1 MSTLKCKK
9 LLLFAIFPE
18 ELPLG
23 EKAEQQ
29 PVNNACAGAVHD
41 HGAGDREH
49 LCARAGNESFALELE
64 RGRDDGVGKARDRH
78 KRTGPGEAGDIVVEP
93 QPREQRTEKYERD
106 RNRRS
111 GTLRVQPERGIKRA
125 QPLAPGADEPTDE
138 KCAQHV
144 HAERGARLL
153 LFYIFVVFFVCH
165 VHKNSPPVGVFPR
178 EATICVV
185 LL

>member
-9 LLLFAIFPE
+9 LLLFAIFPKEPPSGE
-18 ELPLG
+18 E
-23 EKAEQQ
+23 AEQQ
-29 PVNNACAGAVHD
+29 SVNNARAGAVHD

-64 RGRDDGVGKARDRH
+64 RGRYDGVGKARDRH
-78 KRTGPGEAGDIVVEP
+78 KRTGSGEARDIVVQP
-93 QPREQRTEKYERD
+93 QPREQRAEEYERD
-106 RNRRS
+106 RNCRS
-111 GTLRVQPERGIKRA
+111 GALRVQPERGIKRA
-125 QPLAPGADEPTDE
+125 QPLASGADEPADE
-138 KCAQHV
+138 KRAQHV

-165 VHKNSPPVGVFPR
+165 VHKNSPPVRVFPR
-178 EATICVV
+178 EATICVI